1 MSKNYIKEYYEKIVK
16 GDIVTSKRVKAVYK
30 GLVYDIENPGKY
42 HFDEKKALRPI
53 EFIERF
59 CKQSKGEWSGK
70 PIKLELFQKAFI
82 SALFGFVDSKG
93 LRRYKETFFLVG
105 RKNGKSTLLSG
116 ISLYMLVADKEPGSE
131 VYSIATK
138 KDQAK
143 IIFNEALNMVKQSPE
158 LRKLLKKRKTD
169 LYFPNTMSKFEPLG
183 KNSDSLDGLNSHMVV
198 MDELHAV
205 KDRNL
210 YEVMKQSM
218 SARRQPLMVMITTS
232 GTVQGCIYDDMYEYA
247 SKVADGIIKDNT
259 FLSIMYELDN
269 KEEWRDPKAWAK
281 ANPSLGRIKKL
292 SDIEE
297 KVKRA
302 KVDPKTLSGVL
313 CKDFNIKQT
322 LNSAWL
328 TYDQLNNMETFNLE
342 AFKGSYAIFG
352 ADLSKTLDL
361 TSVTMLIP
369 GRKKNYVEQMYWLP
383 KDNFNEHIKDGH
395 IPYDKWHEMG
405 LLRLC
410 EGNQINYSDIT
421 SWILEMVNTY
431 EITPLWVYYDSW
443 SASYWVEEMQ
453 SYGFNMVKCIQG
465 MKTLS
470 LPLDRLEADLEANK
484 VVYNNNP
491 LLKWCLSNTEVKMD
505 VNGNRQPI
513 KGSNKRMKIDGT
525 ASLLNCYVGL
535 NEHLNDIEQGGLLYE
550 D

>member
-1 MSKNYIKEYYEKIVK
+1 MSKNYIKEYYKKISS
-16 GDIVTSKRVKAVYK
+16 GEIETSKRVKEVYK
-30 GLVYDIENPGKY
+30 RLVYDIDNPKEY

-59 CKQSKGEWSGK
+59 CKQSKGEWAGK
-70 PIKLELFQKAFI
+70 PVRLLLFQKAFI
-82 SALFGFVDSKG
+82 SALFGFVDAKG
-93 LRRYKETFFLVG
+93 QRKYKETFFLVG

-116 ISLYMLVADKEPGSE
+116 LTLYMLTADKEPGAE

-143 IIFNEALNMVKQSPE
+143 IIFNESINMVKQSPE
-158 LRKLLKKRKTD
+158 LRKLIKKRKTD
-169 LYFPNTMSKFEPLG
+169 LYFSNTMSKFEPLG

-218 SARRQPLMVMITTS
+218 SARRQPLLVMITTS
-232 GTVQGCIYDDMYEYA
+232 GTVRECIYDDMYEYA
-247 SKVADGIIKDNT
+247 SKVADGIIKDDI
-259 FLSIMYELDN
+259 FLPIMYELD
-269 KEEWRDPKAWAK
+269 KMEEWKDEKAWLK
-281 ANPSLGRIKKL
+281 ANPSLGKIKKY
-292 SDIEE
+292 SDLRE
-297 KVKRA
+297 KVERA

-328 TYDQLNNMETFNLE
+328 TFDQLNNEETFNLE

-369 GRKKNYVEQMYWLP
+369 GKKKNYVHQMYWLP
-383 KDNFNEHIKDGH
+383 KDNFYSHIQDGR

-410 EGNQINYSDIT
+410 EGNQINYSDVT
-421 SWILEMVNTY
+421 AWILEMVNKY

-443 SASYWVEEMQ
+443 SASYWVDEMT
-453 SYGFNMVKCIQG
+453 SYGFSMVKCIQG

-470 LPLDRLEADLEANK
+470 LPLDKLEADLEAKK

-491 LLKWCLSNTEVKMD
+491 LLKWCLSNTEVKTD
-505 VNGNRQPI
+505 INGNRQPI
-513 KGSNKRMKIDGT
+513 KGTNKRMKIDGT
-525 ASLLNCYVGL
+525 ASLLNTYVGL
-535 NEHLNDIEQGGLLYE
+535 NDHLNELKEGGLLYE

>member
-1 MSKNYIKEYYEKIVK
+1 MSNPIKEYYEKIAK
-16 GDIVTSKRVKAVYK
+16 GEIVTSRRVREVYK
-30 GLVYDIENPGKY
+30 KLVYDIDNPNKY
-42 HFDEKKALRPI
+42 HYDHLKAQRPI
-53 EFIERF
+53 DFIQRF

-82 SALFGFVDSKG
+82 SALFGFVDENGMRK
-93 LRRYKETFFLVG
+93 YKETFFLVG

-143 IIFNEALNMVKQSPE
+143 IIFNEALNMVNQSPE

-218 SARRQPLMVMITTS
+218 SARRQPLLVMITTA
-232 GTVQGCIYDDMYEYA
+232 GTVRACIYDDVYEYA
-247 SKVADGIIKDNT
+247 SKVADGIIKDDT
-259 FLSIMYELDN
+259 FLPIMYELDN
-269 KEEWRDPKAWAK
+269 KEEWRDPNAWAK
-281 ANPSLGRIKKL
+281 ANPSLGKIKKL
-292 SDIEE
+292 SDIRE
-297 KVKRA
+297 KVERA
-302 KVDPKTLSGVL
+302 KADPKTLNGL
-313 CKDFNIKQT
+313 LTKDFNIRQT
-322 LNSAWL
+322 LISAWL
-328 TYDQLNNMETFNLE
+328 TFDQLNNEETFNIEKL
-342 AFKGSYAIFG
+342 KGSYAIFG

-369 GRKKNYVEQMYWLP
+369 GKKKNYVTQMYWLP
-383 KDNFNEHIKDGH
+383 KDNFEEHIKDGK

-421 SWILEMVNTY
+421 QWILEMVNTY
-431 EITPLWVYYDSW
+431 EITPLWVYYDAW
-443 SASYWVEEMQ
+443 SSQYWCSEMV
-453 SYGFNMVKCIQG
+453 SYGFSMVKCIQG

-470 LPLDRLEADLEANK
+470 LPLDSLEADLEAKK

-505 VNGNRQPI
+505 VNGNRMPI
-513 KGSNKRMKIDGT
+513 KGTNKRMKIDGT

-535 NEHLNDIEQGGLLYE
+535 NEHLNDLEQGGLLYE

>member
-1 MSKNYIKEYYEKIVK
+1 MSNNYIKEYYNKIVK
-16 GDIVTSKRVKAVYK
+16 GDIVTSRRVREVYK
-30 GLVYDIENPGKY
+30 KLVDDIDNPGKY
-42 HFDEKKALRPI
+42 HYDPLKAKKPI
-53 EFIERF
+53 EFMERF

-70 PIKLELFQKAFI
+70 PVKLLLFQKAFI
-82 SALFGFVDSKG
+82 SALFGFVDENGMRK
-93 LRRYKETFFLVG
+93 YKETFFLVG

-116 ISLYMLVADKEPGSE
+116 LCLYMLVADKEPGSE

-143 IIFNEALNMVKQSPE
+143 IIFSEALNMVKQSPE

-169 LYFPNTMSKFEPLG
+169 LYFPNALSKFEPLG

-218 SARRQPLMVMITTS
+218 SARRQPLLVMITTS

-247 SKVADGIIKDNT
+247 SKVADGIIKDDT
-259 FLSIMYELDN
+259 FLPIMYELDN
-269 KEEWRDPKAWAK
+269 KEEWRDPKAWEK
-281 ANPSLGRIKKL
+281 ANPSLGKIKKL
-292 SDIEE
+292 SDIKE
-297 KVKRA
+297 KVERA
-302 KVDPKTLSGVL
+302 KADPKTLSGVL
-313 CKDFNIKQT
+313 CKDFNVKQT
-322 LNSAWL
+322 LTKAWL
-328 TYDQLNNMETFNLE
+328 TFDQLNNEETFDLKS
-342 AFKGSYAIFG
+342 FKGSYAIFG

-369 GRKKNYVEQMYWLP
+369 GQKKNYASQMYWLP
-383 KDNFNEHIKDGH
+383 KENFYEHIKDGK
-395 IPYDKWHEMG
+395 IPYDQWHNMG

-421 SWILEMVNTY
+421 QWILEMVNTY

-443 SASYWVEEMQ
+443 SASYWVDEMQ

-470 LPLDRLEADLEANK
+470 LPLDKLEADLEANK

-491 LLKWCLSNTEVKMD
+491 LLKWCLSNTEIKMD
-505 VNGNRQPI
+505 VNGNRMPI
-513 KGSNKRMKIDGT
+513 KGTNKRMKIDGT

-535 NEHLNDIEQGGLLYE
+535 NEHLNDMEQGGLLYE

>member
-1 MSKNYIKEYYEKIVK
+1 MSNPIKEYYGKIAK
-16 GDIVTSKRVKAVYK
+16 GEIVTSRRVREVYK
-30 GLVYDIENPGKY
+30 KLVSDIDNPNKY
-42 HFDEKKALRPI
+42 HYDPLKAQRPI
-53 EFIERF
+53 DFIQRF

-82 SALFGFVDSKG
+82 SALFGFVDENGMRK
-93 LRRYKETFFLVG
+93 YKETFFLVG

-116 ISLYMLVADKEPGSE
+116 ISLYMLVADKEPGAE

-169 LYFPNTMSKFEPLG
+169 LYFPNAMSKFEPLG

-218 SARRQPLMVMITTS
+218 SARRQPLLVMITTA
-232 GTVQGCIYDDMYEYA
+232 GTVRECIYDDMYEYA
-247 SKVADGIIKDNT
+247 SKVADGIIKDDT
-259 FLSIMYELDN
+259 FLPIVYELDN
-269 KEEWRDPKAWAK
+269 KEEWRDPNAWAK

-292 SDIEE
+292 SDIKE
-297 KVKRA
+297 KVERA
-302 KVDPKTLSGVL
+302 KVDPKTINGLL
-313 CKDFNIKQT
+313 TKDFNIRQT
-322 LNSAWL
+322 LTSAWL
-328 TYDQLNNMETFNLE
+328 TFDQLNNEETFNIEKL
-342 AFKGSYAIFG
+342 KGSYAIFG

-369 GRKKNYVEQMYWLP
+369 CKKKNYVTQMYWLP
-383 KDNFNEHIKDGH
+383 KDNFEEHIKDGK

-453 SYGFNMVKCIQG
+453 GYGFSMVKCIQG

-470 LPLDRLEADLEANK
+470 LPLDNLEADLEAKK

-491 LLKWCLSNTEVKMD
+491 LLKWCLSNTEVKKD
-505 VNGNRQPI
+505 VNGNRMPI
-513 KGSNKRMKIDGT
+513 KGTNKRMKIDGT

-535 NEHLNDIEQGGLLYE
+535 NEHLNDLEQGGLLYE
-550 D
+550 E

>member
-1 MSKNYIKEYYEKIVK
+1 MSKNYIKEYYEKILS
-16 GDIVTSKRVKAVYK
+16 GEIVTSKRVQEVYK
-30 GLVYDIENPGKY
+30 RLVYDIDNPKEY

-70 PIKLELFQKAFI
+70 PVKLLLFQKAFI

-93 LRRYKETFFLVG
+93 LRKYKETFFLVG

-116 ISLYMLVADKEPGSE
+116 LSLYMLTADKEPGAE

-143 IIFNEALNMVKQSPE
+143 IIFNESLNMVKQSPE

-169 LYFPNTMSKFEPLG
+169 LYFSNTMSKFEPLG
-183 KNSDSLDGLNSHMVV
+183 KNSDSFDGLNSHMVV

-218 SARRQPLMVMITTS
+218 SARRQPLLVMITTS

-247 SKVADGIIKDNT
+247 SKVADGIIKDDI
-259 FLSIMYELDN
+259 FLPIMYELDD
-269 KEEWRDPKAWAK
+269 KEEWKDEKAWLK
-281 ANPSLGRIKKL
+281 ANPSLGKIKKY
-292 SDIEE
+292 SDLKE
-297 KVKRA
+297 KVERA

-328 TYDQLNNMETFNLE
+328 TFDQLNNEETFNLE
-342 AFKGSYAIFG
+342 AFKGSYCIFG

-369 GRKKNYVEQMYWLP
+369 GKKKNYVHQMYWLP
-383 KDNFNEHIKDGH
+383 KDNFYEHIQDGK
-395 IPYDKWHEMG
+395 IPYDKWYEMG

-421 SWILEMVNTY
+421 QWILEMVNTY

-443 SASYWVEEMQ
+443 SASYWVDEMQ

-470 LPLDRLEADLEANK
+470 LPLDKLEADLEAKK
-484 VVYNNNP
+484 VIYNNNP
-491 LLKWCLSNTEVKMD
+491 LLKWCLSNTCCKID
-505 VNGNRQPI
+505 VNGNRMPI
-513 KGSNKRMKIDGT
+513 KSQNKRMKIDGT
-525 ASLLNCYVGL
+525 ASLLNTYVGL
-535 NEHLNDIEQGGLLYE
+535 NDHLNELEQGGLLYE